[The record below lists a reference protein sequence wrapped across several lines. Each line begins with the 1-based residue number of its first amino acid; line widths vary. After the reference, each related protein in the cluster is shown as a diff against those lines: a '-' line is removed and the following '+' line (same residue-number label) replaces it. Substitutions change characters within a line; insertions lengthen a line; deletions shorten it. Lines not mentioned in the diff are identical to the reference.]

1 MSSWD
6 PKTRKDEVDS
16 MTDLCNVRLITSMVS
31 ERRGQVEEVEGPKEA
46 AAVIG
51 EEVCKAVDVEK
62 EKAVGVEKEKVV
74 DVEKDQSES
83 QMGNHWRKRLV
94 GLC

>member
-1 MSSWD
+1 M
-6 PKTRKDEVDS
+6 
-16 MTDLCNVRLITSMVS
+16 
-31 ERRGQVEEVEGPKEA
+31 EGPKEA

-51 EEVCKAVDVEK
+51 EEVCKAVDAEK
-62 EKAVGVEKEKVV
+62 KKAVDFEKEKVM

>member
-1 MSSWD
+1 MKQALKKQKKTEEFNFENGEGAFR
-6 PKTRKDEVDS
+6 PKVFNYPGPEK
-16 MTDLCNVRLITSMVS
+16 
-31 ERRGQVEEVEGPKEA
+31 RGQVEEVEGPKEA

-62 EKAVGVEKEKVV
+62 EKVV